1 MREIDI
7 SDFQIRCG
15 ELLEELNKTNS
26 RLVVTRNGEPVV
38 EIIPAGVTQQGR
50 NFVGSGMKTFD
61 IVDPN
66 IVGPII
72 DFK

>member
-7 SDFQIRCG
+7 SDFQIRSG
-15 ELLEELNKTNS
+15 ELLEEVNKTNS
-26 RLVVTRNGEPVV
+26 RLVVTRGGKPIV
-38 EIIPAGVTQQGR
+38 EIVPAGVTQQTR
-50 NFVGSGMKTFD
+50 NFLGSGIDTFD
-61 IVDPN
+61 ILDSD